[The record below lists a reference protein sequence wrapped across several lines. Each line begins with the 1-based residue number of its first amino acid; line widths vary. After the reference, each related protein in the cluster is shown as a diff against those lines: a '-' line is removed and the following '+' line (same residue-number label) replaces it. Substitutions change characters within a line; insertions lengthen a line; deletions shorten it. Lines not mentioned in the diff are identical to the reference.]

1 MEHSE
6 IINLWKTYDE
16 KLEKVLAINKQNT
29 QELLRLKAKNLI
41 SEMRPYKSFTLF
53 VGLVWV
59 ILGVTIVSNL
69 FVNALDKISWFFLI
83 SASLQ
88 LLLTAVATGIYIYQL
103 IMINQINIT
112 ESVVETQKKLSYLKG
127 TTLWVTKILFLQL
140 PLWTTFYLSSSM
152 LMSGDIAYILINGI
166 VTAVFTFAAI
176 WLFININYQNKDK
189 KWFKLIFDGKEWT
202 PIMESIE
209 FYKEIE
215 GYEKP

>member
-6 IINLWKTYDE
+6 IINLWKTYDD

-29 QELLRLKAKNLI
+29 EELLRLKAKNLI
-41 SEMRPYKSFTLF
+41 SEMRPYKSFTLI

-59 ILGVTIVSNL
+59 IIGVTIVSNL
-69 FVNALDKISWFFLI
+69 FVNAFDKISWFFLI
-83 SASLQ
+83 SAGLQ
-88 LLLTAVATGIYIYQL
+88 LLFTAIAIGIYIYQL